1 MEILAVLFGFT
12 LAIWQGVAIIMALK
26 ESRSKTFWKST
37 EDLARSFYA
46 HLIAVSDYHNPFA
59 YLEPLADCL
68 ASEFS
73 RNSKNGI
80 SESARDYGRIMAYTL
95 IDEAVKSAREQ
106 GQPLRYTEVVSRA
119 IIVCI
124 RQRHPTYFSRYDR
137 DVHFMVSRFS
147 PSDDE

>member
-59 YLEPLADCL
+59 YWNHWLIALLLSLVEIPKMGFLKVLGIMGVLWHTHSLMKQSSLQENKVSPYDTL
-68 ASEFS
+68 KWS
-73 RNSKNGI
+73 R
-80 SESARDYGRIMAYTL
+80 
-95 IDEAVKSAREQ
+95 V
-106 GQPLRYTEVVSRA
+106 P
-119 IIVCI
+119 
-124 RQRHPTYFSRYDR
+124 
-137 DVHFMVSRFS
+137 
-147 PSDDE
+147 